1 LEINQQAVSFFV
13 KLIAFRDE
21 DNVQSILEN
30 VLTQEKLVINKGKT
44 RVHNY
49 VSISRYPNGTN
60 EKKWNEEMS
69 QRPNI
74 SNRKIELGV

>member
-1 LEINQQAVSFFV
+1 LEANQQAVSFLV
-13 KLIAFRDE
+13 KLKAFRDE
-21 DNVQSILEN
+21 DNVQSIMEN
-30 VLTQEKLVINKGKT
+30 GLTQEKLVINKEKT

-49 VSISRYPNGTN
+49 VSISRYPIGTN